1 MPNERIYYKV
11 QGMHCASCSILINKT
26 LGRVPGVV
34 SASANYGTERLAL
47 EYDPSKVQLSKIEEL
62 LKKIGYTL
70 ILPKE
75 GANEEEEAEKQ
86 QKKNIRSLRNRTI
99 ISFLLASP
107 IIGFYMA
114 THMFNLTHIH
124 ALCFGGGGLFGGE
137 NGCFGGTLVD
147 LNWIY
152 WIMTTPIQFGVGW
165 PFYRNAFTAIKVGS
179 SSMDVLVVL
188 GTTSAYLVS
197 AFGFLFSAFPALHGI
212 WQGFD
217 HPFWE
222 SSAALISFIVLG
234 RYFEALSRGRVSEAI
249 RKLLGLAPEKAIVLR
264 DGKEIEIPLAE
275 LVVNDTFIV
284 KPGSK
289 IPTDGIILSGES
301 ALDEKVVTGESMPV
315 NKKAGDEVIGATVNS
330 YGLLTCKATKVGKDT
345 LLYQIVRLVEEAQST
360 RAPIQ
365 DVADKISERFV
376 PAVIV
381 FAILTFAFWYFV
393 QGYTA
398 TPSLLFAIAVLV
410 VSCPCALGLA
420 TPTALMVGT
429 ARGAESG
436 ILIKGA
442 EALEKAHTITA
453 IAFDKTGTLTKGEPA
468 VTDIL
473 PVTGDISKDELIRLS
488 AAAEKGSEHPLA
500 KAVVKAGENQT
511 LPAVENF
518 KAVSGKG
525 ISATIEGKTLL
536 IGNDTFMEENNIAI
550 TSQAADS
557 DRLQNEAK
565 TVVYVVYENKL
576 IGLLGIAD
584 TLKPYA
590 KEAIAELKKMKKE
603 IIMITGDN
611 EKTAQAISK
620 QIGIDKYFA
629 KVLPQNKEAL
639 IADLQKQG
647 KVVAMVGDGIN
658 DAPALAKSN
667 LGIAVGSGTD
677 VAVETG
683 EIILI
688 KDDLRDV
695 VTAIDLSKRTVRKIW
710 ENFFWAFVYNI
721 VAIPVASGM
730 HLLITTQSAPGGG
743 IEPTAWVLAVSQALG
758 QIPAAG
764 QWLGD
769 FFLTFTKTSLRPE
782 IAGFAMAFSS
792 VSVVANSLLLKRY
805 REPKFARTEL
815 KS

>member
-1 MPNERIYYKV
+1 MPNEHIYYKV

-26 LGRVPGVV
+26 LGRVPGVI

-47 EYDPSKVQLSKIEEL
+47 EYDPSKVQLNKIEEL
-62 LKKIGYTL
+62 LKKIGYIL

-86 QKKNIRSLRNRTI
+86 RKMNLRSLRNRTI
-99 ISFLLASP
+99 ISFILASP
-107 IIGFYMA
+107 IIGYYMA

-124 ALCFGGGGLFGGE
+124 ALCFGAGGLLDAA
-137 NGCFGGTLVD
+137 NGCIGGTLLD

-152 WIMTTPIQFGVGW
+152 WIMTTPIQFWVGW
-165 PFYRNAFTAIKVGS
+165 PFYRNAYTALKVGS

-188 GTTSAYLVS
+188 GTSAAYFMS
-197 AFGFLFSAFPALHGI
+197 FFGFIFSDIPFLNQF
-212 WQGFD
+212 WEGFD

-222 SSAALISFIVLG
+222 SSAALMSFIILG
-234 RYFEALSRGRVSEAI
+234 RYFEALSRGKVSEAI
-249 RKLLGLAPEKAIVLR
+249 RKLLNLAPEKALVVRGGQEL
-264 DGKEIEIPLAE
+264 EISLAE
-275 LVVNDTFIV
+275 LVVNDTFII

-289 IPTDGIILSGES
+289 VPTDGIILSGES

-315 NKKAGDEVIGATVNS
+315 NKKTGDEVIGATVNS

-376 PAVIV
+376 PIVIV
-381 FAILTFAFWYFV
+381 FSIITFAFWYFI

-398 TPSLLFAIAVLV
+398 TPALLFAIAVLV

-442 EALEKAHTITA
+442 EALEKAHKITA
-453 IAFDKTGTLTKGEPA
+453 IAFDKTGTLTKGEPT
-468 VTDIL
+468 VTDII
-473 PVTGDISKDELIRLS
+473 PIDGDISKDELIRLS

-511 LPAVENF
+511 LPTVENF

-525 ISATIEGKTLL
+525 ISATIEGKVLL

-550 TSQAADS
+550 ASQITDS
-557 DRLQNEAK
+557 DRLQSEAK

-620 QIGIDKYFA
+620 QLGIDKYFA
-629 KVLPQNKEAL
+629 KVLPQNKEGL

-647 KVVAMVGDGIN
+647 KIVAMVGDGIN

-667 LGIAVGSGTD
+667 LGIAMGSGTD

-695 VTAIDLSKRTVRKIW
+695 VTAIDLSKKTVRKIW
-710 ENFFWAFVYNI
+710 GNFFWAFVYNI

-730 HLLITTQSAPGGG
+730 HLLLTTQATATGV
-743 IEPTAWVLAVSQALG
+743 EPTAWVLGVSQTLA
-758 QIPAAG
+758 QIPTLG

>member
-1 MPNERIYYKV
+1 
-11 QGMHCASCSILINKT
+11 MHCASCSVLINKT
-26 LGRVPGVV
+26 LGRVPGVI

-47 EYDPSKVQLSKIEEL
+47 EYDSEKVKLNYIEEL

-75 GANEEEEAEKQ
+75 GVDEEEEAEKQ
-86 QKKNIRSLRNRTI
+86 QKKNIRSLRNRVI
-99 ISFLLASP
+99 MSFTLASP
-107 IIGFYMA
+107 IIGYYMA
-114 THMFNLTHIH
+114 VHMLNLTHIH

-137 NGCFGGTLVD
+137 NGCAGGTLFD

-152 WIMTTPIQFGVGW
+152 WIMTTPIQFVVGW
-165 PFYRNAFTAIKVGS
+165 PFYRNAFTAIRVGS

-188 GTTSAYLVS
+188 GTSAAYFMS
-197 AFGFLFSAFPALHGI
+197 FFGFIFSDIDFLNRF

-222 SSAALISFIVLG
+222 STAALMSFIILG
-234 RYFEALSRGRVSEAI
+234 RYFEALSRGRVSEAV
-249 RKLLGLAPEKAIVLR
+249 RKLLKLAPEKAVVVR
-264 DGKEIEIPLAE
+264 DGKELEISLDD
-275 LVVNDTFIV
+275 LRVDDTFIV

-289 IPTDGIILSGES
+289 VPTDGIILSGES
-301 ALDEKVVTGESMPV
+301 AIDEKVVTGESMPV

-330 YGLLTCKATKVGKDT
+330 YGLLTCKASKVGKDT
-345 LLYQIVRLVEEAQST
+345 LLYQIVRLVEQAQAT

-381 FAILTFAFWYFV
+381 FSIITFAFWYFV

-442 EALEKAHTITA
+442 EALEKAHKITA
-453 IAFDKTGTLTKGEPA
+453 VAFDKTGTLTKGEPD
-468 VTDIL
+468 VTDII
-473 PVTGDISKDELIRLS
+473 PVGENISKDELIRLA

-500 KAVVKAGENQT
+500 KAVVKAAKEQI

-525 ISATIEGKTLL
+525 ISAMVEAKILL
-536 IGNDTFMEENNIAI
+536 VGNDTFMTENGIGI
-550 TSQAADS
+550 TAQVADS

-565 TVVYVVYENKL
+565 TVVYVVYDNKL
-576 IGLLGIAD
+576 IGILGIAD
-584 TLKPYA
+584 TLKPFA

-620 QIGIDKYFA
+620 ELGIDKYFA
-629 KVLPQNKEAL
+629 KVLPQNKEGL
-639 IADLQKQG
+639 ITDLQKQG
-647 KVVAMVGDGIN
+647 KNVAMVGDGIN

-695 VTAIDLSKRTVRKIW
+695 VTAIDLSRKTVRKIW

-730 HLLITTQSAPGGG
+730 HILITTHSTGT
-743 IEPTAWVLAVSQALG
+743 IVEPAAWVMTFSQWLG
-758 QIPAAG
+758 NIPAAG
-764 QWLGD
+764 NWLGS
-769 FFLTFTKTSLRPE
+769 FFLTFSQTALRPE

-805 REPKFARTEL
+805 REPAFARTEM